1 MTSFSRPAAAI
12 STILA
17 RSTSRY
23 GDVYLRALDSSS
35 RRCSPDS
42 LIVYG
47 LSLGILSTTSAAGS
61 VAERSPKSTVRIR
74 HRICDR
80 LYLASGVP
88 AECPRLQAIDC
99 LTVGSP

>member
-80 LYLASGVP
+80 LYLASSNSLDGV
-88 AECPRLQAIDC
+88 
-99 LTVGSP
+99 TVMTGQDGTCVR